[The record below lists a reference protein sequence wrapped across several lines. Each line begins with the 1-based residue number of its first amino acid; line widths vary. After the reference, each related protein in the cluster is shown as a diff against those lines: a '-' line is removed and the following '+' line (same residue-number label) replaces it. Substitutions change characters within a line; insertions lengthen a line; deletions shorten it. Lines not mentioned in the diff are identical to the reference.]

1 MLNFTSSIEMRPE
14 NGTGYFI
21 FCWYESGDALSGH
34 HTICPCVDWQWNG
47 TMHDTGFNVFSDC
60 LTEETGT
67 MINGLR
73 DGTFSET
80 VTYPGSIQLS
90 YSYTYQNGKP
100 LDLSTEE
107 PTIATLGSL
116 STGTLDDP
124 WVLEEIYW

>member
-1 MLNFTSSIEMRPE
+1 
-14 NGTGYFI
+14 
-21 FCWYESGDALSGH
+21 
-34 HTICPCVDWQWNG
+34 
-47 TMHDTGFNVFSDC
+47 
-60 LTEETGT
+60 